1 MSDSITKYYELIE
14 EGKITESTESASIS
28 NPTVSKALIIKRIN
42 EIKNILLFCGS
53 KSGLSNDD
61 SAFMAVRSINVLI
74 DEINSDKLTA
84 SNL

>member
-42 EIKNILLFCGS
+42 EI
-53 KSGLSNDD
+53 
-61 SAFMAVRSINVLI
+61 
-74 DEINSDKLTA
+74 
-84 SNL
+84 